1 MEESKNEKVNQAHVL
16 FDRFVQASTC
26 KGTLKAFQELCDYLE
41 LKPKDYRS
49 FYHKLKSKLNYW
61 KAKALWAKLDKRG
74 SHKDYKKGKACA
86 NTKCLIIG
94 AGPCGLRTAIDLSFL
109 GAKVVVIEKRDAF
122 SRNNVLH
129 LWPFTIHDLRG
140 LGAKKFY
147 GKFCAGSID
156 HISIRQ
162 LQLILLK
169 VALILG
175 IEIHVNVEFQG
186 LVYPPEDQ
194 ENERIGWRAL
204 VHPKTHPVSEYE
216 FEVIIGGDGRR
227 NTLEGFR
234 RKEFRGKLAIAI
246 TANFINRNTTAEAK
260 VEEISGVAF
269 IFNQKFFQDLREAT
283 GIDLENI
290 VYYKDDTHYFVMTA
304 KKQSLLE
311 KGVIRHDYADTELLL
326 SRENVDQEALL
337 NYAREAA
344 DFSTNQQLPSLDFAI
359 NHYGQPDVAMFDFT
373 CMYASENAAL
383 VREQNG
389 HQLLVALVGDSLLE
403 PFWPMGTGI
412 ARGFLAAMD
421 SAWMVRS
428 WSLGASPLEVLAERE
443 SIYRLLPQTTPENV
457 SKNFSHYSIDPAT
470 RYPNIN
476 VNFLRP
482 QQVCHLY
489 NTGDLKDIHLEIEN
503 FVNSRTPKLTRN
515 ESVARSSKLLSWCQ
529 RQTDGY
535 AGVNVTDLTM
545 SWKSGLALC
554 AIIHRYRPDLI
565 DFDSLDEH
573 NVEKNNQLAFDIA
586 EKEFGISPIMTGKE
600 MASVGEPD
608 KLSMVMYLTQFYE
621 MFKDTIPS
629 SDSLDLNAE
638 EKAALIASTKSPIS
652 FLSKL
657 GQSISRKRTPK
668 DKKEKELDGAGKRR
682 KTSQSED
689 EDIPRSYREERP
701 TLVSAL
707 TERRI
712 DAAIGNQNKVKS
724 MATQLLAKFEEN
736 APVQSSSL
744 RRQQPVLPYQE
755 RVHNQPSS
763 RREQGRLAPIPQWK
777 QLRNKERSRTC
788 PKKVIML
795 SSSTPPPSPPYP
807 RQQRNREPGA
817 DSPGE
822 QSPGQERRS
831 PRLFSDDQVPEN
843 VEQRACQLAALPES
857 RPAMRHQLETEP
869 SRRFFVDQW
878 ELSLS
883 LRSSNRPSSPSS
895 DSLRQK
901 YIKMYTGG
909 VSSLAEQI
917 ANQLQRKEQPKT
929 LLDKKELGSLKKE
942 FPQNLGGSDV
952 CYFCRKRV
960 YVMER
965 LSAEGKFFHRSC
977 FKCEYCATTLRLSS
991 YAYDIEDGKFYCKPH
1006 YCYRLSGYAQR
1017 KRPAVGPLSGKDT
1030 KGPLQDAMANDG
1042 SGRAN
1047 TIPASAERAPG
1058 SNVNGLEEP
1067 SLAKRLRGTPERI
1080 ELENYRLSLQ
1090 REEELEEVPEETL
1103 AEHNLSSVLDK
1114 GTEEDVPSSSSESEM
1129 EEEDEEEEDELLL
1142 PQQPPSD
1149 LGGVPWKEAV
1159 RIHALLKGKSEEQI
1173 EAEEN
1178 HEIEDKEEEEE
1189 EEEEDEEEEDEE
1201 SSEEGEYCP
1210 WERELQQGLWLQH
1223 LSNEEDTG
1231 TFKAGNLRLQQIV
1244 NPVDPLEILADVHWT
1259 HIREKQEEE
1268 KMVPTSKSSTSRAS
1282 DLPSVRHEAVQAW
1295 LETVPGAPCEDN
1307 DVEDELGTEPADTE
1321 GQAGEEGDT
1330 GAELDD
1336 DDIPS
1341 DAEAEF
1347 RLHQGGVEEPELKV
1361 SEDEDEEGAEDGS
1374 CSVTEDPCKPS
1385 IPIQSS
1391 SNSVLPLSPVDS
1403 PKAKQAEDIKDP
1415 LAEVSRAIKSPEA
1428 RFFPEPFILD
1438 EGPKDEISKDR
1449 KVKSPLVPP
1458 SPVLSQPVASP
1469 EAIAPTSL
1477 AESQPGAPTLASSP
1491 TSAQM
1496 PICSQ
1501 PLPSAETSIPSPVEP
1516 PVCFQ
1521 PVPALTS
1528 TPLAKLVLRGQDSE
1542 VEKLGSPTT
1551 AEEALKRSNLV
1562 EEFWMKSAEIRRSL
1576 GLTPVDRNK
1585 RSETNFTVSA
1595 LETTPLKTFNSEN
1608 ISEDERIHL
1617 VKPQPAPRRQGLSK
1631 FENEQISLL
1640 TPKSPSEKE
1649 LKNSSEVRRDVS
1661 SSSGLGLQE
1670 SSSNMRTMASQ
1681 SFNTSD
1687 STMLTPP
1694 SSPPP
1699 PPPQGEEPAT
1709 LRRKRH
1715 QAVWQNE
1722 VEARSPPTPAST
1734 PPAPPRHEL
1743 TSAAK
1748 VSTQAKKDDV
1758 RKSFA
1763 ESVDEIPFADDVED
1777 TYDEKTEDSSLHE
1790 KFFTPPTSRP
1800 RPEKPLLL
1808 PLVKENGGPPSME
1821 GGVNQKKRV
1830 LPEISAE
1837 AKELAEE
1844 RMRAREKSVKS
1855 QALRDA
1861 MAKQLCKMKDMEMAA
1876 AAAAGA
1882 TRARKA
1888 SSMPLKTKELF
1899 YDSPKH
1905 LALKIA
1911 EGSTRKHDAAGEK
1924 FSTPAVDVAGPE
1936 GSVTSSEGS
1945 SGKSKKRTSLFSPR
1959 KNKKEKKSK
1968 NDSRLSDKSSGGTE
1982 EATKPRSLWKSV
1994 FSGYKKD
2001 KKKKTD
2007 DKSCPSTPSS
2017 GATVDSG
2024 KHKASPLVTAADL
2037 QLRQHLSF
2045 SEDSDLSSDDILER
2059 SSQKSKR
2066 ESIYVPHALAF
2077 KRSYSSKRAY
2087 TEEEL
2092 NAKLTR
2098 RVQKAAR
2105 RQAKQE
2111 ELKRLHRA
2119 QIIQRQLEQV
2129 EEKQRQLEER
2139 GVAVEKALR
2148 GEADYWGESYYS
2160 DLIDL
2165 HLGVEPNAG
2174 TPRRRPLSFC
2184 PCCAHEGMGK
2194 KDDPKLMQEWFKLV
2208 QEKNALVRYESELM
2222 IFARELELEDRQS
2235 RLQQE
2240 LRERMA
2246 VEDHLKTD
2254 EELSEEKRILNE
2266 MLEVVEQRDSLVA
2279 LLEEQ
2284 RLREKEEDK
2293 DLEAVMLSKGFSLN
2307 WS

>member
-1 MEESKNEKVNQAHVL
+1 MEERSKEKVNQAHVL

-26 KGTLKAFQELCDYLE
+26 KGTLKAFQDLCDYLE
-41 LKPKDYRS
+41 LKPKDYRT

-74 SHKDYKKGKACA
+74 CHKDYKKGKVCA

-147 GKFCAGSID
+147 GKFCAGAID

-169 VALILG
+169 VSLILG
-175 IEIHVNVEFQG
+175 VEIHVNVEFQG
-186 LVYPPEDQ
+186 LLYPPEDQ
-194 ENERIGWRAL
+194 ENERIGWRAQ

-216 FEVIIGGDGRR
+216 FDVIIGGDGRR

-311 KGVIRHDYADTELLL
+311 KGVILHDYADTELLL

-337 NYAREAA
+337 SYAREAA

-373 CMYASENAAL
+373 CMYASENAAM
-383 VREQNG
+383 VREVNG

-428 WSLGASPLEVLAERE
+428 WSLGTGPLEVLAERE

-457 SKNFSHYSIDPAT
+457 SKNFSQYSIDPVT

-482 QQVCHLY
+482 NQVRHLY
-489 NTGDLKDIHLEIEN
+489 DTGDLKDIHLEIEN
-503 FVNSRTPKLTRN
+503 LMNSRTPKLSRN
-515 ESVARSSKLLSWCQ
+515 ESVARSSKLLGWCQ

-600 MASVGEPD
+600 MALVGEPD

-621 MFKDTIPS
+621 MFKDSLPS
-629 SDSLDLNAE
+629 SDNLELNAE

-652 FLSKL
+652 FFSKL

-668 DKKEKELDGAGKRR
+668 DKKEKDLDGAGKRR

-689 EDIPRSYREERP
+689 EDTSRSYREERP

-712 DAAIGNQNKVKS
+712 DAAVGNQNKVKS

-736 APVQSSSL
+736 APVQSSGI
-744 RRQQPVLPYQE
+744 RRQ
-755 RVHNQPSS
+755 
-763 RREQGRLAPIPQWK
+763 
-777 QLRNKERSRTC
+777 
-788 PKKVIML
+788 
-795 SSSTPPPSPPYP
+795 
-807 RQQRNREPGA
+807 
-817 DSPGE
+817 
-822 QSPGQERRS
+822 
-831 PRLFSDDQVPEN
+831 
-843 VEQRACQLAALPES
+843 
-857 RPAMRHQLETEP
+857 
-869 SRRFFVDQW
+869 
-878 ELSLS
+878 
-883 LRSSNRPSSPSS
+883 
-895 DSLRQK
+895 
-901 YIKMYTGG
+901 
-909 VSSLAEQI
+909 
-917 ANQLQRKEQPKT
+917 
-929 LLDKKELGSLKKE
+929 GSLKKE
-942 FPQNLGGSDV
+942 FPPNLGGSDV
-952 CYFCRKRV
+952 CFFCHKRV

-991 YAYDIEDGKFYCKPH
+991 YAYDLVDGKFYCKPH

-1017 KRPAVGPLSGKDT
+1017 KRPAVGPPSGKDN
-1030 KGPLQDAMANDG
+1030 KGTQQDSMAADG
-1042 SGRAN
+1042 AGRAN
-1047 TIPASAERAPG
+1047 SISSSSERTPAP
-1058 SNVNGLEEP
+1058 NVNGLEEP

-1080 ELENYRLSLQ
+1080 ELENYRLSVQ
-1090 REEELEEVPEETL
+1090 REEDLEEVPEETL

-1129 EEEDEEEEDELLL
+1129 EEEEEDEEEEDQ
-1142 PQQPPSD
+1142 PQPPTSD

-1159 RIHALLKGKSEEQI
+1159 RIHAMLKGKSEE
-1173 EAEEN
+1173 ELEPEKNHVKEE
-1178 HEIEDKEEEEE
+1178 EDVEEEEEEEEVEEEEE
-1189 EEEEDEEEEDEE
+1189 EEEEEEV
-1201 SSEEGEYCP
+1201 SSE
-1210 WERELQQGLWLQH
+1210 
-1223 LSNEEDTG
+1223 
-1231 TFKAGNLRLQQIV
+1231 AGNLRLQQIV
-1244 NPVDPLEILADVHWT
+1244 NPIDPLEILADVHWT
-1259 HIREKQEEE
+1259 HIRQKEEEE
-1268 KMVPTSKSSTSRAS
+1268 KVGPTSVSSTSRA
-1282 DLPSVRHEAVQAW
+1282 L
-1295 LETVPGAPCEDN
+1295 CEDN
-1307 DVEDELGTEPADTE
+1307 DYEDEVGSEPAEAFED
-1321 GQAGEEGDT
+1321 GDT

-1341 DAEAEF
+1341 DAEAEC
-1347 RLHQGGVEEPELKV
+1347 RLHQEEPGDPEQKV
-1361 SEDEDEEGAEDGS
+1361 SEDKELKAEIAAP
-1374 CSVTEDPCKPS
+1374 CTVTEDPCKPCES
-1385 IPIQSS
+1385 VESPSERAASVSPTDNNKEEEREDSKEHLVIVSCEERSS
-1391 SNSVLPLSPVDS
+1391 DTH
-1403 PKAKQAEDIKDP
+1403 
-1415 LAEVSRAIKSPEA
+1415 
-1428 RFFPEPFILD
+1428 FFPEPFLPEDKNEKQDKSLD
-1438 EGPKDEISKDR
+1438 DE
-1449 KVKSPLVPP
+1449 KVKSPPVSL
-1458 SPVLSQPVASP
+1458 SPIRSQPIALP
-1469 EAIAPTSL
+1469 ETIAPTSPVK
-1477 AESQPGAPTLASSP
+1477 SQPASPTLP
-1491 TSAQM
+1491 TSPPATPL

-1501 PLPSAETSIPSPVEP
+1501 PLPSAEASIPSPGEP

-1528 TPLAKLVLRGQDSE
+1528 TPLAKLVLKSQDGE
-1542 VEKLGSPTT
+1542 MEKLASPTT
-1551 AEEALKRSNLV
+1551 AEEALKRNNLV

-1576 GLTPVDRNK
+1576 GLTPVNRS
-1585 RSETNFTVSA
+1585 RGSETSFTISP
-1595 LETTPLKTFNSEN
+1595 LESPPLKSYTPDDVP
-1608 ISEDERIHL
+1608 EDKCIHF
-1617 VKPQPAPRRQGLSK
+1617 VKPQPTPRKPITPKLD
-1631 FENEQISLL
+1631 EQFSLL
-1640 TPKSPSEKE
+1640 TPKSPSERE
-1649 LKNSSEVRRDVS
+1649 LKNSSDVKRDLS
-1661 SSSGLGLQE
+1661 SSSGLGLQG
-1670 SSSNMRTMASQ
+1670 SSSNMRTLASQ

-1699 PPPQGEEPAT
+1699 PPPQNEEPAT

-1715 QAVWQNE
+1715 QATWQNE
-1722 VEARSPPTPAST
+1722 AQSRPASLQTPHSPPVIERIRPAREPSQ
-1734 PPAPPRHEL
+1734 PPREE
-1743 TSAAK
+1743 
-1748 VSTQAKKDDV
+1748 V
-1758 RKSFA
+1758 RKSFV

-1777 TYDEKTEDSSLHE
+1777 TYDERTEDTSFHE
-1790 KFFTPPTSRP
+1790 KYYTPPSRP
-1800 RPEKPLLL
+1800 RPEKPLHLH
-1808 PLVKENGGPPSME
+1808 LVKENGGPPSME
-1821 GGVNQKKRV
+1821 GRNQQKRG
-1830 LPEISAE
+1830 LPQVSAE

-1861 MAKQLCKMKDMEMAA
+1861 MAKQLSKMKDLEMAH
-1876 AAAAGA
+1876 A
-1882 TRARKA
+1882 TGTAKLRKA
-1888 SSMPLKTKELF
+1888 TTLPSKTKDMFFE
-1899 YDSPKH
+1899 SPKH
-1905 LALKIA
+1905 LAMKSGEGHTLKH
-1911 EGSTRKHDAAGEK
+1911 EGSSERF
-1924 FSTPAVDVAGPE
+1924 FSPFADISGRD

-1945 SGKSKKRTSLFSPR
+1945 GGKSKKRTSLFSPR

-1968 NDSRLSDKSSGGTE
+1968 NDSKLSDKSSSVAE
-1982 EATKPRSLWKSV
+1982 EATKPKSLWKSV

-2001 KKKKTD
+2001 KKKKAD
-2007 DKSCPSTPSS
+2007 EKSCPSTPSS

-2024 KHKASPLVTAADL
+2024 KIKASPLVRAADL
-2037 QLRQHLSF
+2037 QMRRHLSF
-2045 SEDSDLSSDDILER
+2045 SEDSDLSNDDVLER
-2059 SSQKSKR
+2059 SSQRSKR

-2077 KRSYSSKRAY
+2077 KRSYASKKAY
-2087 TEEEL
+2087 TEDEL

-2148 GEADYWGESYYS
+2148 GEA
-2160 DLIDL
+2160 
-2165 HLGVEPNAG
+2165 
-2174 TPRRRPLSFC
+2174 
-2184 PCCAHEGMGK
+2184 GMGK

-2254 EELSEEKRILNE
+2254 DELSEEKRILNE

-2293 DLEAVMLSKGFSLN
+2293 DLEAVMLSKGFNLN

>member
-74 SHKDYKKGKACA
+74 SHKDYKKGKACT

-304 KKQSLLE
+304 KKQSLLD

-482 QQVCHLY
+482 QQVRHLY

-573 NVEKNNQLAFDIA
+573 NVEKNNQLAFDIS

-629 SDSLDLNAE
+629 NDSLDLNAE

-701 TLVSAL
+701 ALVSAL

-763 RREQGRLAPIPQWK
+763 RREQGRLASVPQWK

-795 SSSTPPPSPPYP
+795 SSSTPPSSPPCL
-807 RQQRNREPGA
+807 RQQRNREGGA

-822 QSPGQERRS
+822 QSPRQERRS
-831 PRLFSDDQVPEN
+831 PRFFSDDQVPEN
-843 VEQRACQLAALPES
+843 VEQRACQLAALLEP
-857 RPAMRHQLETEP
+857 RPTVRHQPETEP

-942 FPQNLGGSDV
+942 FPQNVGGSDV
-952 CYFCRKRV
+952 CYFCHKRV

-1017 KRPAVGPLSGKDT
+1017 KRPAVAPLSGKDT
-1030 KGPLQDAMANDG
+1030 KGPLQDAMASDG
-1042 SGRAN
+1042 NGGAN
-1047 TIPASAERAPG
+1047 SISASAERTPG
-1058 SNVNGLEEP
+1058 ANVNGLEEP

-1114 GTEEDVPSSSSESEM
+1114 ATEDDVPSSSSESEM
-1129 EEEDEEEEDELLL
+1129 EEEDEEEDDELLQ

-1159 RIHALLKGKSEEQI
+1159 RIHALLKGKSEEEI

-1178 HEIEDKEEEEE
+1178 LEIEDKEGEYD
-1189 EEEEDEEEEDEE
+1189 EEEEDEEEEDEQ

-1210 WERELQQGLWLQH
+1210 WERELQQGLWLQR

-1231 TFKAGNLRLQQIV
+1231 TFKAGNLKLQQIV

-1259 HIREKQEEE
+1259 HIREKEEEE
-1268 KMVPTSKSSTSRAS
+1268 KMVPASKSSTSRAS
-1282 DLPSVRHEAVQAW
+1282 DLPSVRREAVQAW

-1307 DVEDELGTEPADTE
+1307 EVEDELGTEPADTE

-1336 DDIPS
+1336 DDIAS

-1347 RLHQGGVEEPELKV
+1347 RLHRGDVEEPELKV
-1361 SEDEDEEGAEDGS
+1361 SEDEEDEEDEEGTEDAS

-1385 IPIQSS
+1385 ILIQPA
-1391 SNSVLPLSPVDS
+1391 NDSVLPLSPVDS
-1403 PKAKQAEDIKDP
+1403 PKAKQTEDVKDP
-1415 LAEVSRAIKSPEA
+1415 LAAVSRAIKSTET
-1428 RFFPEPFILD
+1428 RFFPEPFILE
-1438 EGPKDEISKDR
+1438 EGPKDEIPKDR
-1449 KVKSPLVPP
+1449 KVKSPSVPV

-1469 EAIAPTSL
+1469 EAVAPTSP
-1477 AESQPGAPTLASSP
+1477 AESQPAASTLASSP
-1491 TSAQM
+1491 TSAQT

-1501 PLPSAETSIPSPVEP
+1501 PLPSTEASIPSPMEP

-1528 TPLAKLVLRGQDSE
+1528 TPLAKLVLRSQDSE

-1585 RSETNFTVSA
+1585 HSEPSLTVSA
-1595 LETTPLKTFNSEN
+1595 LETTPLKSFNTEN
-1608 ISEDERIHL
+1608 ASGEERIHL
-1617 VKPQPAPRRQGLSK
+1617 VKPQPALRRQGLSK
-1631 FENEQISLL
+1631 LENEQISLL
-1640 TPKSPSEKE
+1640 TPKSPSEKD
-1649 LKNSSEVRRDVS
+1649 LKSSNEVRRDVS

-1670 SSSNMRTMASQ
+1670 SSSNMRTLASQ

-1699 PPPQGEEPAT
+1699 PPPQDEEPAT
-1709 LRRKRH
+1709 LRKKRH
-1715 QAVWQNE
+1715 QAIWQNE
-1722 VEARSPPTPAST
+1722 VEAKSPPTPAST
-1734 PPAPPRHEL
+1734 PPALPRNEP

-1748 VSTQAKKDDV
+1748 ESTQAKKEDV

-1777 TYDEKTEDSSLHE
+1777 TYDERTEDTSLHE

-1830 LPEISAE
+1830 LPGISPE

-1882 TRARKA
+1882 ARARKA

-1911 EGSTRKHDAAGEK
+1911 ESSTLKHDAASEK
-1924 FSTPAVDVAGPE
+1924 FSTPPADVAGPE
-1936 GSVTSSEGS
+1936 GSITSSESS

-1982 EATKPRSLWKSV
+1982 EATKTRSLWKSV

-2017 GATVDSG
+2017 SATVDSG

-2037 QLRQHLSF
+2037 QLRRHLSF

-2066 ESIYVPHALAF
+2066 E
-2077 KRSYSSKRAY
+2077 RAY

-2165 HLGVEPNAG
+2165 HLG
-2174 TPRRRPLSFC
+2174 
-2184 PCCAHEGMGK
+2184 GMGK